1 MELLKKSELTN
12 LLNNEGDNMK
22 KIIEYFKNFDFK
34 TDCKEIWQYLYH
46 DLIKPLLST
55 LVIFKHKPRLFI
67 FLFVSF
73 ICFEA
78 LPFSFIRNLLIFIC
92 VIIVLLSPAAETLLR
107 KFYDVR
113 HVATSKEKAR
123 LNPIF
128 DEVYKRVRENNRF
141 MSDNIELFLIDTT
154 KIESFALCKN
164 TIVLSRG
171 ALETFDDQQ
180 LKAILVHEFAHLI
193 KGDAQVKSLIYFGT
207 SVFTTGAVIAY
218 KLIEWIYSTLGD
230 GFVSAILKLVNLAIY
245 GFLTITVNLL
255 CLIVTGSDRRLE
267 YRADAYT
274 VNLGYGKAMIDG
286 LYITQSLEISDRQK
300 FVRRV
305 MESHPRTAY
314 RVEKLEELL

>member
-1 MELLKKSELTN
+1 ME
-12 LLNNEGDNMK
+12 
-22 KIIEYFKNFDFK
+22 KIIAYFKKLNFK
-34 TDCKEIWQYLYH
+34 KELKQISRYLYQ
-46 DLIKPLLST
+46 DLLKPLLST
-55 LVIFKHKPRLFI
+55 LTIFKHKPRLFI

-180 LKAILVHEFAHLI
+180 LKAILAHEFAHLI

-207 SVFTTGAVIAY
+207 SIFTTGAVIAY
-218 KLIEWIYSTLGD
+218 KVIEWIYSTLGD
-230 GFVSAILKLVNLAIY
+230 GFISSILKLLNLAIY
-245 GFLTITVNLL
+245 GFLTITVKLL
-255 CLIVTGSDRRLE
+255 CFVVAGSDRKLE
-267 YRADAYT
+267 YKADAYT
-274 VNLGYGKAMIDG
+274 QQLGYGKAMVDG

-314 RVEKLEELL
+314 RIEKLEELL

>member
-1 MELLKKSELTN
+1 
-12 LLNNEGDNMK
+12 MK
-22 KIIEYFKNFDFK
+22 KVIAYFKHIDFK
-34 TDCKEIWQYLYH
+34 KELKQISRYLYK
-46 DLIKPLLST
+46 DLLKPLLST
-55 LVIFKHKPRLFI
+55 LTIFKHKPRLFI

-73 ICFEA
+73 ICFQA
-78 LPFSFIRNLLIFIC
+78 LPFGFIKNIIIFVC
-92 VIIVLLSPAAETLLR
+92 VIVFLLSPAAETLLR

-164 TIVLSRG
+164 TIELSRG

-180 LKAILVHEFAHLI
+180 LKAILAHEFAHLI

-207 SVFTTGAVIAY
+207 SIFTTGAVIAY
-218 KLIEWIYSTLGD
+218 KVIEWIYSTLGD
-230 GFVSAILKLVNLAIY
+230 GFISSILKLLNLAIY
-245 GFLTITVNLL
+245 GFLTITVKLL
-255 CLIVTGSDRRLE
+255 CFVVAGSDRKLE
-267 YRADAYT
+267 YKADAYT
-274 VNLGYGKAMIDG
+274 QQLGYGKAMVDG
-286 LYITQSLEISDRQK
+286 LYITLTLEILDKKK
-300 FVRRV
+300 FSKRV

-314 RVEKLEELL
+314 RIEQLEELL